1 MAGAPLTQTQLP
13 MDSILDIN
21 GKQTY
26 LGNSFVLP
34 TSGKSI
40 ANTVETPICVIQSA
54 STNTKSLFLFS
65 RNFSTDN
72 NPMLFRYYLNPT
84 INSPG
89 SATVALNLKTGS
101 TTTSVSICYL
111 AMTITANGTLFETI
125 AGSQYGSRDDLLV
138 IIDPGKSILLTGQQS
153 GAGTTVAIAEHAWYE
168 I

>member
-1 MAGAPLTQTQLP
+1 
-13 MDSILDIN
+13 
-21 GKQTY
+21 
-26 LGNSFVLP
+26 
-34 TSGKSI
+34 
-40 ANTVETPICVIQSA
+40 
-54 STNTKSLFLFS
+54 
-65 RNFSTDN
+65 
-72 NPMLFRYYLNPT
+72 MLFRYYLNPT